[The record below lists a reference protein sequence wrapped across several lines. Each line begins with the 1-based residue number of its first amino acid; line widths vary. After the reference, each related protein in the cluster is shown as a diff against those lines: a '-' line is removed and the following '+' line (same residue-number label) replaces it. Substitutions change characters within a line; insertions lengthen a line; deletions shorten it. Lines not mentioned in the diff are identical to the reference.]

1 MYTRSPGDH
10 PLVSVPTASIS
21 PAASDPGTYGSDG
34 LRGYVPARTY
44 PSTGLTPIA
53 RIATSTSDGAGLGSG
68 SSSSRIT
75 SGGPNSRTTIAVI
88 YYSRG
93 APPPL
98 ADVLATYCSLAVP
111 HPRSPGPQA
120 LCSRVSRIERHH
132 GPHPTC

>member
-34 LRGYVPARTY
+34 LRGYVPARMY
-44 PSTGLTPIA
+44 ASTGLTPIA
-53 RIATSTSDGAGLGSG
+53 RIATSTSDGSGLGSG
-68 SSSSRIT
+68 SSWSRIT

-88 YYSRG
+88 DYSRG

-98 ADVLATYCSLAVP
+98 ADALA
-111 HPRSPGPQA
+111 R
-120 LCSRVSRIERHH
+120 LCSRVSRLERHH
-132 GPHPTC
+132 EPHPTC